1 MQASNNHTLIKLAV
15 ADDHVLFREAICA
28 QINTWDDCK
37 VILQAAN
44 GRQLLDRLNNNNLP
58 DVALIDIA
66 MPEMNGYETMKA
78 LKEKY
83 PAIKL
88 MALSAYNSNEMVCQ
102 LIKLG
107 ARGFV
112 NKNDDAIRLKKAI
125 TQIVQEGYFFSDHT
139 AAKMVEKAIQTGI
152 HINKDDIND
161 KEIIFLKLLCTEKTY
176 KEIADEMDISERHT
190 EYIRNVLFEK
200 FNCKSRTGLAVLS
213 IEKGLVFL

>member
-1 MQASNNHTLIKLAV
+1 MQASNSNTLIKLAV
-15 ADDHVLFREAICA
+15 ADDHCLFREAICA

-37 VILQAAN
+37 VIIQAAN
-44 GRQLLDRLNNNNLP
+44 GRQLLERLNNNLP

-66 MPEMNGYETMKA
+66 MPEMNGYETIKII
-78 LKEKY
+78 KEKY

-88 MALSAYNSNEMVCQ
+88 MALSAYNSAEMVCQ

-125 TQIVQEGYFFSDHT
+125 NQIVNAGYFFSDHT
-139 AAKMVEKAIQTGI
+139 ASKMVEKAIRTGT
-152 HINKDDIND
+152 HFNKDDITD
-161 KEIIFLKLLCTEKTY
+161 KEVSFLKLLCTEKTY
-176 KEIADEMDISERHT
+176 KEIADEMNISERHT
-190 EYIRNVLFEK
+190 EYIRNALFEK

-213 IEKGLVFL
+213 MEKGLVFL